1 MSNLTTEVTYDLEAE
16 VQRQLQAEGLHRS
29 EQTPLSLWHQAL
41 SDRVQGKGGRP
52 TRSRDYVQSR
62 EFNPQSGKPLGDTK
76 EVDFTEKRRGHD

>member
-29 EQTPLSLWHQAL
+29 EQTPHSLWRQAL

-52 TRSRDYVQSR
+52 TRSRDYVQST
-62 EFNPQSGKPLGDTK
+62 ESLTLSLANP
-76 EVDFTEKRRGHD
+76 